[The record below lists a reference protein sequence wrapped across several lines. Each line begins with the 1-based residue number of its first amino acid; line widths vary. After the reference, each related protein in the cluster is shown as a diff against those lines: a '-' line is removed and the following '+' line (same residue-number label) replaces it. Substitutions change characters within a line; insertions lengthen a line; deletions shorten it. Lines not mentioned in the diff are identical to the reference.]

1 MFGSILEY
9 GADLLDRVGDVLAS
23 GTTSTP
29 TYPIDRRSAYHAG
42 RVSKTNSEWQ
52 PEHRSGEAA
61 IEESWYLL
69 TARIRDQVR
78 NNPIL
83 TKCLHQMVTLVINT
97 GVLTFADATLPNGDE
112 IEDFNE
118 ESDTWFERWAEL
130 EADAEGNHS
139 LYAMQR
145 MSFSDVMEVGN
156 HFLREVMIEDPKR
169 VSPLA
174 YQMLEWEQLARER
187 DQPRGDNQNLICN
200 GIEYDAN
207 SRKIAYHFYV
217 DHPFSQNVD
226 SNQIER
232 IPAEQILHNYLPT
245 RASAKSG
252 ISWFAPL
259 VQGARDLDKF
269 LADELSSR
277 SLAALLTLVIKS
289 DKFENHTGLGLD
301 AEDSETGVPMV
312 KLGRPFVA
320 EIGPNDDV
328 ELLQSSRDGNEAK
341 AYIDLMFNLQAMASK
356 ISLNRLLG
364 DPQKANFGSIKSSH
378 NDDEAMVAPIK
389 EHQATRLAKP
399 IRRRWTEVMVGMS
412 RFRSVSA
419 VNFMQNYHRY
429 TQLEFVA
436 GSHPDIQP
444 KEEGEA
450 AIDRMRSGR
459 TTYVYETG
467 RLGRHWKHNLR
478 VMSRVNK
485 FARELGVILDWTKGN
500 GGELTGS
507 SADADAREEPDEETD
522 DAAALEHT
530 AG

>member
-1 MFGSILEY
+1 MLGTSLVNYGTRLLEN
-9 GADLLDRVGDVLAS
+9 VGDVLAS
-23 GTTSTP
+23 TTTSAP
-29 TYPIDRRSAYHAG
+29 VYPIDRRAAYHAG

-52 PEHRSGEAA
+52 PEMRSGELA

-83 TKCLHQMVTLVINT
+83 SKSLHQMVTLVVNT
-97 GVLTFADATLPNGDE
+97 GVLTFADAMLPDGSE
-112 IEDFNE
+112 IEDFNN

-156 HFLREVMIEDPKR
+156 HFLREVFIRDPKR

-187 DQPRGDNQNLICN
+187 DQPRGGNQNLICN

-207 SRKIAYHFYV
+207 GIKVAYHFYV

-232 IPAEQILHNYLPT
+232 IPAAEIIHNYLPT

-301 AEDSETGVPMV
+301 AEDSETGVPLV

-320 EIGPNDDV
+320 EIGKDDEIEIV
-328 ELLQSSRDGNEAK
+328 QSQRSGEDAK

-399 IRRRWTEVMVGMS
+399 IRRRWTEIAAGMNKL
-412 RFRSVSA
+412 RSVSPA
-419 VNFMQNYHRY
+419 NFQANYHRY

-478 VMSRVNK
+478 IMSRVNK
-485 FARELGVILDWTKGN
+485 FAKELGVVLDWTKGN
-500 GGELTGS
+500 GGQLTGS
-507 SADADAREEPDEETD
+507 SSDASSQEEAAEE
-522 DAAALEHT
+522 AEA
-530 AG
+530 